1 MVAEVREA
9 DATRRAYGTRPRA
22 GSHAPSAMLSHPAVR
37 RRPLHSAPCVLFSLL
52 RHLVVTLPL
61 FAPEMIRTALYHAPL
76 VRSLVTPALR
86 LAHTTALRH
95 PSLSLLR
102 FTPSSSPTRDAL
114 HTRHFS
120 SSPQR
125 RAEEDPERNAQ
136 LQNVF
141 TQQQK
146 LLKLLQEKPETL
158 EHIKKFVEQLESN
171 GACFA
176 RLCAIVARR

>member
-1 MVAEVREA
+1 MAEVKEA

-22 GSHAPSAMLSHPAVR
+22 GSHAPCSRLCRPTTSTPPCFPSSVLCSLVLRLVR
-37 RRPLHSAPCVLFSLL
+37 N
-52 RHLVVTLPL
+52 LPL
-61 FAPEMIRTALYHAPL
+61 LALRMICTALYHPPL

-102 FTPSSSPTRDAL
+102 FSPSSSPTRDAL

-120 SSPQR
+120 SSPQS
-125 RAEEDPERNAQ
+125 RAEEDPERTAQ

-141 TQQQK
+141 QQQQK

-158 EHIKKFVEQLESN
+158 EHIKKFVEQLETN
-171 GACFA
+171 GACLLVHL
-176 RLCAIVARR
+176 RAIMVRG

>member
-1 MVAEVREA
+1 
-9 DATRRAYGTRPRA
+9 
-22 GSHAPSAMLSHPAVR
+22 
-37 RRPLHSAPCVLFSLL
+37 
-52 RHLVVTLPL
+52 
-61 FAPEMIRTALYHAPL
+61 MIRTALYHAPL

-171 GACFA
+171 GIDVYSGKLPGKMDML
-176 RLCAIVARR
+176 RLLMNPDIRDSATKMAAAFQEAGIDMSKDMVQSLMTVDLKKHLGDK